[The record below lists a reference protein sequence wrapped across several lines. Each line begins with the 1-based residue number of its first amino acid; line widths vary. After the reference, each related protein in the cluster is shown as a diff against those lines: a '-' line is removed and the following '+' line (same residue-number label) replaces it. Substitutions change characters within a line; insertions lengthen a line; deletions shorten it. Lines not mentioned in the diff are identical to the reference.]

1 MFCVYIGTLLQS
13 AIIMK
18 DIKNIFEWN
27 MGFQASIRPFLIAGN
42 CAAETPTQLQTTA
55 LGVKKAGAQLF
66 RAGIWK
72 PRTRPNSFEGLGESA
87 LPWLIEAGQLAQL
100 PTCTEIATPQH
111 AEAALKAGVDVLW
124 IGARTSVNP
133 FAVQDIADCLA
144 GTDTP
149 VLVKNPVN
157 PDLELWLGA
166 IERLYNAGLRRI
178 GAIHRGFSI
187 YNKTKYRNEPL
198 WEIAIEL
205 RRRLPQMTIINDPS
219 HIAGHSDYLQEIA
232 QIALDMGFDGL
243 MLESHPNPSQA
254 WSDAKQQ
261 IRPDELQLLINSLH
275 NRESISQN
283 HDFTLN
289 LEQLRAEIDEF
300 DFQIL
305 ALLAKRM
312 EIARQIGEFKQA
324 HNVAILQMERWN
336 SIYKSRRREAASLRV
351 SGEFVAEVWNAIHKE
366 SIQQQS
372 AILAQNKDLSGIL
385 TPK

>member
-1 MFCVYIGTLLQS
+1 
-13 AIIMK
+13 MK
-18 DIKNIFEWN
+18 DIKDIFGWN
-27 MGFQASIRPFLIAGN
+27 MGFERSIRPFLIAGN
-42 CAAETPTQLQTTA
+42 CAAETPEQLNSTA
-55 LGVKKAGAQLF
+55 LGVKDAGAQLF

-72 PRTRPNSFEGLGESA
+72 PRTRPNSFEGLGETA
-87 LPWLIEAGQLAQL
+87 LPWLVEAGKLANL

-111 AEAALKAGVDVLW
+111 AEAALKAGVDILW

-178 GAIHRGFSI
+178 AAIHRGFSV

-198 WEIAIEL
+198 WEIAVEL

-219 HIAGHSDYLQEIA
+219 HIAGHSDFLQEIA
-232 QIALDMGFDGL
+232 QTALDMGFDGL
-243 MLESHPNPSQA
+243 MIESHPNPPQA

-261 IRPDELQLLINSLH
+261 IRPDELQQLITGLQ
-275 NRESISQN
+275 NRESSSDNAI
-283 HDFTLN
+283 FTLN

-305 ALLAKRM
+305 SLLSKRM
-312 EIARQIGEFKQA
+312 EVARQIGDFKQA

-336 SIYKSRRREAASLRV
+336 AIYKSRTREASSLQL
-351 SGEFVAEVWNAIHKE
+351 SNEFVAEVWNAIHKE
-366 SIQQQS
+366 SIQQQT
-372 AILAQNKDLSGIL
+372 AILQQKT
-385 TPK
+385 TPEQVLGTK